1 MIEIRDYQVL
11 IEAIDAISDYHQN
24 VALPAPVSDESGQ
37 VAEAVNRLLER
48 LAVKLSLSNRESDS
62 LAAASIRMVLLA
74 DVQERLNRA
83 DRLVKT
89 AKDLKEFFAGVLADL
104 VEMIGARRAIY
115 VPVDGGNNAGNF
127 LVHGVDDMMRDELKH
142 SDDFHRLVT
151 SVISGKAIINSPGLS
166 AVSDMQIFTH
176 PLLAAPLWVNGRS
189 VGIIFLIDKA
199 DGTFFNKDDLSIF
212 EHLLPDILRVLER
225 IELLRALEQSNRSLH
240 AEQLKQQVLI
250 KKLES
255 AQGQLLQSEK
265 MASIGQ
271 LAAGVA
277 HEINNPIGYVYSNLS
292 TLEKY
297 LEDIFRIMDDYEI
310 AESLISDNDVLS
322 RLQAAKESLDFKF
335 LKEDLPAL
343 MNESK
348 EGITRVKK
356 IVQDLKDFSHSDATE
371 EWRFVDILE
380 GINSTLNIVNNEI
393 KYKAEVI
400 KKYDLIPE
408 VECLSSQLN
417 QVFMNLLVN
426 AAHAIEE
433 RGVITIRT
441 GRVDDEVW
449 IEVADTGIG
458 IAQENMKR
466 IFDPF
471 FTTKPVGKGTGLGLS
486 LSYGIVQKHHGR
498 IEVQSKVGAG
508 TAFRVCLPINQS
520 IAQEKM
526 HSNRAQ
532 GEDMSEVK
540 NSRTSFSSDG
550 KINE

>member
-1 MIEIRDYQVL
+1 MAETRDYQAL
-11 IEAIDAISDYHQN
+11 ITAIDAINDYHQI
-24 VALPAPVSDESGQ
+24 VSLPNGAAGEFGQ
-37 VAEAVNRLLER
+37 LADAVNRLLER
-48 LAVKLSLSNRESDS
+48 LSVKLHLSNRESDS

-83 DRLVKT
+83 DKLVKT
-89 AKDLKEFFAGVLADL
+89 AKDLKEFFEGVLADL

-115 VPVDGGNNAGNF
+115 VPTDSKNNARDF
-127 LVHGVDDMMRDELKH
+127 LVHGVDDIVRDELKR
-142 SDDFHRLVT
+142 SAGFHQVVT
-151 SVISGKAIINSPGLS
+151 AVNSGKSIINSPG
-166 AVSDMQIFTH
+166 VQTVGDMQVFGH

-189 VGIIFLIDKA
+189 VGIIFLIDKVN
-199 DGTFFNKDDLSIF
+199 GKLFNKDDLSIF

-225 IELLRALEQSNRSLH
+225 IELLRALEKSNRSLH

-250 KKLES
+250 EQLES

-297 LEDIFRIMDDYEI
+297 LEDIFRIMDSYEM
-310 AESLISDNDVLS
+310 AESLISDNDVLA
-322 RLQAAKESLDFKF
+322 RLQAAKESLDFRF

-356 IVQDLKDFSHSDATE
+356 IIQDLKDFSHNDATE
-371 EWRFVDILE
+371 EWRFADIHD

-393 KYKAEVI
+393 RYKAEVI
-400 KKYDLIPE
+400 KEYGDIPE
-408 VECLSSQLN
+408 VECLSSQIN

-441 GRVDDEVW
+441 GILGDDVW
-449 IEVADTGIG
+449 VEVADTGKG
-458 IAQENMKR
+458 IAPENMKR

-471 FTTKPVGKGTGLGLS
+471 FTTKPIGKGTGLGLS
-486 LSYGIVQKHHGR
+486 LSYGIIQKHHGR
-498 IEVQSKVGAG
+498 IEVHSDVGVG
-508 TAFRVCLPINQS
+508 TTFRVWLPINQS
-520 IAQEKM
+520 VAQRKL
-526 HSNRAQ
+526 HAVLPQ
-532 GEDMSEVK
+532 AGDMPGIMSPL
-540 NSRTSFSSDG
+540 TSFLSDG
-550 KINE
+550 KNHE